1 MSDAIKSR
9 EKVTSMY
16 DDPIV
21 GISFYTD
28 DPAEPIAGF
37 GEQTQLPIPDVGETV
52 RISNEHLDDPQ
63 PDNGTDEGESL
74 DRYCV
79 KNREFEYRS
88 VDYDGFSGEER
99 RQVVVFVNIGIEP
112 IPTD

>member
-1 MSDAIKSR
+1 MSDAIQSR
-9 EKVTSMY
+9 KKVTSMY

-37 GEQTQLPIPDVGETV
+37 GEQTRLPIPDVGETV
-52 RISNEHLDDPQ
+52 GISNEHLDDPQ
-63 PDNGTDEGESL
+63 SDGRTDEEESL
-74 DRYCV
+74 DRYRV
-79 KNREFEYRS
+79 KSREFEYRS

-99 RQVVVFVNIGIEP
+99 RQVVVFVSIGLGP
-112 IPTD
+112 ISAD